1 MVFLECCKYQNQNV
15 EIFHHANFN
24 YKWDDFFQIFVEQLN
39 IVFVSGYD
47 YVGGVRER
55 VTDVI
60 YKNSGN
66 IYNLLKN
73 LESSAAVAQTVV
85 HPVGNFES
93 FHNCQN
99 WWEKMRY

>member
-1 MVFLECCKYQNQNV
+1 MLISIISELT
-15 EIFHHANFN
+15 
-24 YKWDDFFQIFVEQLN
+24 FVRYCVQLN
-39 IVFVSGYD
+39 IVFASGYNS
-47 YVGGVRER
+47 VAGVRER
-55 VTDVI
+55 VTDVL

-73 LESSAAVAQTVV
+73 LEGSAAVAQTVV